1 MVVHDTVCDVEV
13 TYPVKFTYL
22 VSLHKSLHDLTPVLT
37 YLGSFN
43 HPILFHY
50 PENLQHKSLHI
61 YKRNNK

>member
-50 PENLQHKSLHI
+50 PEKSSTQKSTYLQK
-61 YKRNNK
+61 K